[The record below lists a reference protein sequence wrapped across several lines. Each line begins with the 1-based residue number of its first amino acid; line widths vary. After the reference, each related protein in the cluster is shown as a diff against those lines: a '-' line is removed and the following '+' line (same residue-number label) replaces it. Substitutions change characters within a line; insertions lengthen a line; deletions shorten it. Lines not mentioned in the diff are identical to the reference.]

1 MRENTKIA
9 FLVILIILGIGGLLF
24 VINLF
29 VPSYAYCDYDY
40 VNAFP
45 NLSFSQPVGIYSPN
59 DGSNR
64 LFVLEKGGS
73 IQIIDNNESATSK
86 HLFLDIRD
94 QVSDDGERGL
104 LGLAFHPNFTN
115 NNFTYIYYTNN
126 TGDSIIS
133 RFSLEDENTANESSE
148 YIILRVEQ
156 PASNHNGGQIAFGP
170 DGYLYIALGDGGG
183 GGDTYGNAQNRET
196 LLGSI
201 LRIDID
207 SGDPYAIPGD
217 NPFFGNDQGYKEEI
231 YAYGLRNPWRFSF
244 DNETELLWAADVGQN
259 AWEEINII
267 DNGGNYGWPILEGTH
282 CYESLSCN
290 KSQYDA
296 PIYEYS
302 HSFGQSITGGY
313 VYRGNQLPCL
323 NGKYIYGDFING
335 KIWALDYTQGTN
347 VQNEIVKDLP
357 YKITSFGEDSNK
369 ELLICTIEGNIYKLV
384 RMIK

>member
-1 MRENTKIA
+1 MRENTKTA
-9 FLVILIILGIGGLLF
+9 FLVVLIIMGIGGILL

-40 VNAFP
+40 ANAFP
-45 NLSFSQPVGIYSPN
+45 NLTFSRPVGIYSPN

-64 LFVLEKGGS
+64 LFILEKGGT

-86 HLFLDIRD
+86 HLFLDISD

-115 NNFTYIYYTNN
+115 NNYTYIYYTNN

-133 RFSLEDENTANESSE
+133 RFSLEDVNTVNESSE
-148 YIILRVEQ
+148 YIILSVEQ

-201 LRIDID
+201 LRIDVD
-207 SGDPYAIPGD
+207 SGNPYTIPSD
-217 NPFFGNDQGYKEEI
+217 NPFFENTQGYKEEI

-259 AWEEINII
+259 AWEEINLIE
-267 DNGGNYGWPILEGTH
+267 NGGNYGWPILEGTH
-282 CYESLSCN
+282 CYESSSCDKN
-290 KSQYDA
+290 AYDA

-313 VYRGNQLPCL
+313 VYRGSQLTCL
-323 NGKYIYGDFING
+323 IGKYIYGDFING
-335 KIWALDYTQGTN
+335 KIWALDYNQGTD
-347 VQNEIVKDLP
+347 VQNEILKDLP
-357 YKITSFGEDSNK
+357 YKITSFGEDANK
-369 ELLICTIEGNIYKLV
+369 ELLICAIEGNIFKLV
-384 RMIK
+384 RMI